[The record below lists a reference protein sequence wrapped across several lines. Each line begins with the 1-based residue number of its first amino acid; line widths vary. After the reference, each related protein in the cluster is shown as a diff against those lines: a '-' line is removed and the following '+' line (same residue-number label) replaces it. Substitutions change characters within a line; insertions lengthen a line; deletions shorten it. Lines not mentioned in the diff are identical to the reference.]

1 MKKRFLTAM
10 LFFAFLA
17 IGAQNANAQYLN
29 VDDATNTLMT
39 EMEAIVANPIYAN
52 GQEKNAQY
60 PMLKNKLE
68 VYNHVFELI
77 KSGETVSNAIDEGI
91 AIPASDAPANPNLIH
106 GVSTSVKSSA
116 YSLLQQDLV
125 DLLTQ

>member
-10 LFFAFLA
+10 LFFVFLA
-17 IGAQNANAQYLN
+17 IGAQSANAQYLN

-39 EMEAIVANPIYAN
+39 EMEAIIANPIYAN
-52 GQEKNAQY
+52 SQEKNAQF

-68 VYNHVFELI
+68 VYNQVFELI
-77 KSGETVSNAIDEGI
+77 KSGETVPNAIDEGI
-91 AIPASDAPANPNLIH
+91 ANPASNAPANPNQIH
-106 GVSTSVKSSA
+106 SVSISVKSSA
-116 YSLLQQDLV
+116 YSQLQQELV